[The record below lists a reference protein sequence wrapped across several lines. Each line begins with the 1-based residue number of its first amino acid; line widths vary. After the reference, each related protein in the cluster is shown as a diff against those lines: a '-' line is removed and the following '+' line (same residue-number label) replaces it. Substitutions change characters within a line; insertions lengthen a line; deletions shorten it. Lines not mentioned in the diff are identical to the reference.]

1 MEKKSGFPVGRAIL
15 CGVIALLMIV
25 ANGAVAFFAGY
36 LDNMYTVYEADES
49 AISSWAENAMAWAKG
64 ADLISGRSD
73 VLLVPDGT
81 ATRAETAVILNNF
94 LKFVVK

>member
-36 LDNMYTVYEADES
+36 LDNMYTVYEAEES
-49 AISSWAENAMAWAKG
+49 AISNVSYEEAMAHGEAVT
-64 ADLISGRSD
+64 ADILREGS
-73 VLLVPDGT
+73 VLLKNANQALPLGNVSK
-81 ATRAETAVILNNF
+81 VNLF
-94 LKFVVK
+94 

>member
-1 MEKKSGFPVGRAIL
+1 
-15 CGVIALLMIV
+15 
-25 ANGAVAFFAGY
+25 
-36 LDNMYTVYEADES
+36 
-49 AISSWAENAMAWAKG
+49 MAWAKG

-73 VLLVPDGT
+73 VLLAPDGT

>member
-36 LDNMYTVYEADES
+36 LDNMYTVYEAEES
-49 AISSWAENAMAWAKG
+49 AISNVSYEEALGENGQHIVIAKG
-64 ADLISGRSD
+64 AT
-73 VLLVPDGT
+73 LVHKDGLK
-81 ATRAETAVILNNF
+81 RAGFRWSPERKAWWLAA
-94 LKFVVK
+94 

>member
-1 MEKKSGFPVGRAIL
+1 MVTM
-15 CGVIALLMIV
+15 LLAYAKRMGYDIV
-25 ANGAVAFFAGY
+25 DGAD
-36 LDNMYTVYEADES
+36 LSPYTDES

-73 VLLVPDGT
+73 VLLAPDGT